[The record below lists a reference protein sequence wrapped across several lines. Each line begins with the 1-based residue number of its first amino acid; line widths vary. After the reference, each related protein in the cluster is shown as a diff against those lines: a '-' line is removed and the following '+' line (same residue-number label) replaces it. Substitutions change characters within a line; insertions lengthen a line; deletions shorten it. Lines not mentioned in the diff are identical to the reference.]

1 MSSLVRPW
9 LASFDWDF
17 VVEINQGLCK
27 QKNALH
33 KATSDGYLPAK
44 LLWEKNQSLELTFTE
59 AIEVCL
65 KCHRLAPFC
74 FYNGNTFAAIAR
86 DFIAELSSNLSPEQS
101 YILRSIA
108 GHIVAGTAT
117 DIERKQLDAM
127 LAGLEKSAAKPH
139 AN

>member
-1 MSSLVRPW
+1 MSRLVKPW
-9 LASFDWDF
+9 LASTDWEM
-17 VVEINQGLCK
+17 VTEINRGLCK

-33 KATSDGYLPAK
+33 KPTSDGHLPAK
-44 LLWEKNQSLELTFTE
+44 TLWEKNQLREMGLVE

-86 DFIAELSSNLSPEQS
+86 DFIAEVSSGLPADQAHV
-101 YILRSIA
+101 LRSIA

-127 LAGLEKSAAKPH
+127 LAALGK
-139 AN
+139 